1 MRLMMTD
8 GTLEELPGD
17 PEMEARATYL
27 INSMLP
33 PAPPPPVAGP

>member
-8 GTLEELPGD
+8 GTLQDLPAD
-17 PEMEARATYL
+17 PELAARATYL

-33 PAPPPPVAGP
+33 PAPPPPPAVP